1 MNLSLVDPS
10 EGFLMRAVRRSP
22 LLRIALLS
30 LTVLFAHTVHAAR
43 AAANFSVARSCA
55 AKVAA
60 AQPDP
65 EKKLVPG
72 SKRIVRPGRL
82 ADCHNLFGGGFG
94 LPGARGADLLLV
106 SSGVPLS
113 VASWTVDV
121 APQRRPFTL
130 RI

>member
-1 MNLSLVDPS
+1 MNLSVVDPS

-22 LLRIALLS
+22 LFRIALLS

-55 AKVAA
+55 GKVAA

-65 EKKLVPG
+65 EKKLIRG

-82 ADCHNLFGGGFG
+82 ADCHNLFGGAFG
-94 LPGARGADLLLV
+94 LPGAHVGSVLAV
-106 SSGVPLS
+106 YSGGP
-113 VASWTVDV
+113 VAAARRTVDV
-121 APQRRPFTL
+121 APQRRPFAL